1 MALTLIAGPV
11 IAAGESLSAAV
22 DCSAGAILRLTMP
35 QAWTAANLTFQ
46 ISADGV
52 TYADAYTVDGREA
65 LIPVVAGSTIVV
77 ATAENLPG
85 TRSLPPDLRGATWLK
100 LRSGPASHPVPQM
113 AQRIF
118 QITLQTG

>member
-1 MALTLIAGPV
+1 MALQLIAGPI

-22 DCSAGAILRLTMP
+22 DCSAGTIVRLMMP

-46 ISADGV
+46 VSADNV

-65 LIPVVAGSTIVV
+65 MIPVVAGSTIVI
-77 ATAENLPG
+77 AMADALPAARAEV
-85 TRSLPPDLRGATWLK
+85 PDLRGATWLK

-113 AQRIF
+113 TERTF
-118 QITLQTG
+118 QITLQT